1 MVDTLVLETSIAR
14 CGSSSLLLG
23 TIYILLI
30 GKLLFSKYLYFCTVS
45 SGQVKKETM
54 KQGIHPESRKVAF
67 VEQAIGYVL
76 IVNSTIKTTG
86 TYTYEGVEYPSVFIE
101 ISSKSHPH
109 YTGEKRILKT
119 GAVDKFYARQKK
131 MEEIQNAKK

>member
-1 MVDTLVLETSIAR
+1 MLTGE
-14 CGSSSLLLG
+14 LL
-23 TIYILLI
+23 Y
-30 GKLLFSKYLYFCTVS
+30 SKYLYFCTVS
-45 SGQVKKETM
+45 SGQVKKEIM
-54 KQGIHPESRKVAF
+54 KEGIHPVSRKVAF